1 MAERSSGVP
10 AIVGSPVNSQ
20 REWVQGW
27 QMVAVALV
35 AYVLGAV
42 GMFFA
47 FGLFF
52 NPLSSEF
59 HWSRESI
66 SGFNSISSITYAVAS
81 PFVGRLA
88 DRFGVKRVILTCA
101 VIVGLAFGSQSL
113 LTGHLWHYY
122 ALAFVMGAASSGT
135 SALTFGNVISHWFN
149 RSRGLALSILACGSG
164 LGGIIVPPFAQFLI
178 SHYGWR
184 EAYFLLGL
192 TMLTAGTIP
201 VALVLKDAPSARTKE
216 PAPSGATPTSARISK
231 AGILTSYTFLTLL
244 VLAATIGVSYVG
256 VLTHLIPM
264 LTDRGMSA
272 GSAARLFSLLG
283 VAAIGGHLLVG
294 ACFDRF
300 RAATV
305 AAVMLVLSGVGV
317 AAIGVAHSVVTLGLA
332 TLMLGAALGA
342 DTDVLPYLVGR
353 YFGLS
358 SYGEFLGYFFASGT
372 LGAAG
377 GALLMG
383 RVFDLYHSY
392 VVMTNFIAVASI
404 VAALLVVLLPTPP
417 STNMS

>member
-1 MAERSSGVP
+1 MAESSSGVP
-10 AIVGSPVNSQ
+10 AIVGSPVNSHG
-20 REWVQGW
+20 EWAQGW

-59 HWSRESI
+59 HWSREAI

-88 DRFGVKRVILTCA
+88 DRFGMKRVILTCA
-101 VIVGLAFGSQSL
+101 IIVGLAFGSQSL

-201 VALVLKDAPSARTKE
+201 VALVLKDAPTAMTKE
-216 PAPSGATPTSARISK
+216 VASSGATSTSAGISK

-300 RAATV
+300 RPARV

-332 TLMLGAALGA
+332 TLLLGAALGA

-353 YFGLS
+353 YFGLV

-392 VVMTNFIAVASI
+392 VLMTNIIAVASVI
-404 VAALLVVLLPTPP
+404 AAFLVVLLPKAPTSPR
-417 STNMS
+417 